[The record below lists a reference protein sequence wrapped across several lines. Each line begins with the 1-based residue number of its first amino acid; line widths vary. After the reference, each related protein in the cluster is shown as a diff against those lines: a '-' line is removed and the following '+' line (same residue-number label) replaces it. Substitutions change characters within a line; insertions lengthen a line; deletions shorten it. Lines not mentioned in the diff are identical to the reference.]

1 MATNGSDNLK
11 ILLVICDGLGDRPVN
26 DLNGLTPLQY
36 AKTPNMDRFA
46 SQGICGIMDTIGPGI
61 RPGSDTAHLAL
72 LGYDPYKCYTGRG
85 PFEAYGLGMQIKPGD
100 VALRCNFGTVD
111 ENLII
116 TDRRAGR
123 IKKGTTE
130 LAKALNEI
138 NVKGAEV
145 IFKEGTEH
153 RGVMI
158 IRGEKLSSAVSDT
171 DPHMSNIKVADAE
184 SLEPEAARTAAIINE
199 FSRKSHEIL
208 KNHPINITRMQEGKK
223 PANYILMR
231 GAGKAL
237 ELPSIEQ
244 KWSLKSAAIVGVALV
259 KGICRAVGIE
269 IIEVDRATGGLDT
282 DMIAKAKEA
291 LNALKVHDFI
301 FLHIK
306 ACDIDGHDGDPYGK
320 VKTIERIDKA
330 VEVLM
335 RDNESFCMA
344 LAADH
349 STPVSVRNHSSD
361 PVPVAMVGEGV
372 RVDDVKKFDEISC
385 AKGALHRIKGQELM
399 PILLGL
405 ANRNEMFGA

>member
-1 MATNGSDNLK
+1 MATNDSDNLK
-11 ILLVICDGLGDRPVN
+11 MLLVICDGLGDRPVN

-46 SQGICGIMDTIGPGI
+46 TQGICGIMDTIGPGI

-72 LGYDPYKCYTGRG
+72 LGYDPHKYYTGRG
-85 PFEAYGLGMQIKPGD
+85 PFEAYGLGMEVKPGD

-111 ENLII
+111 ENLVIM
-116 TDRRAGR
+116 DRRAGR
-123 IKKGTTE
+123 IKKGTAE
-130 LAKALNEI
+130 LANALNEI
-138 NVKGAEV
+138 TVNGAEV

-153 RGVMI
+153 RGVLI

-171 DPHMSNIKVADAE
+171 DPHESNVKVATAE
-184 SLEPEAARTAAIINE
+184 GLEPEAAKTVAIINE

-208 KNHPINITRMQEGKK
+208 KNHPINITRIEEGKT

-237 ELPSIEQ
+237 ELPSIQE

-259 KGICRAVGIE
+259 KGICRAVGME
-269 IIEVDRATGGLDT
+269 IIEVDSATGGLDT

-291 LNALKVHDFI
+291 LNALKGHDFI
-301 FLHIK
+301 LLHIK
-306 ACDIDGHDGDPYGK
+306 ACDIGGHDGDPHGK
-320 VKTIERIDKA
+320 VMTIERIDRA
-330 VEVLM
+330 IEILM
-335 RDNESFCMA
+335 RENKGFYMA
-344 LAADH
+344 LVADH

-361 PVPVAMVGEGV
+361 PVPVAMMGEGV
-372 RVDDVKKFDEISC
+372 RIDDVKKYDEIAC
-385 AKGALHRIKGQELM
+385 AKGALHRITGQDLM

-405 ANRNEMFGA
+405 ADRNEMFGA